1 VLHEGRTIG
10 IIEDDPIMGESITER
25 LALEGYETKWWKN
38 GTEACSSINKSC
50 PDLVVCDLRLPDLNG
65 DDIFRKMQ
73 AECAAPPFLFI
84 TAFGDI
90 DQAVELMRAGAGDY
104 VTKPFRFPDFLDRID
119 ALLSQRAI
127 LNSGNQ
133 TLGTSPAMRKVENLL
148 RRVANIDSSILLTG
162 ETGVGKEVA
171 ASFVHQVSDRADKP
185 FMAVNCA
192 AIPAELIESELFGHV
207 KGAFT
212 SAHDNHVGYAER
224 AKDGILF
231 LDEIGDLPLPV
242 QTRLLRLLQERKFT
256 RVGGEKELEFN
267 ARVICATNADLELLI
282 AEKAFRN
289 DLYYRIN
296 VLPVHIAPLRER
308 DADIL
313 PLVHH
318 YLDFFSQSMNREITG
333 LSTLAEEAAL
343 AYEWPGNVR
352 ELRNR
357 VERAIALADDGR
369 LSPSDL
375 FPELGENPGTD
386 QEETIATLADVRD
399 AAEKRQIIRALE
411 KTSNQTGKAAALLGV
426 SRTTLWEKM
435 RRHNMGDSIEQ

>member
-1 VLHEGRTIG
+1 MRRDIWTIG
-10 IIEDDPIMGESITER
+10 VIEDDPIMGESLTQR
-25 LALEGYETKWWKN
+25 LMLEGYETEWWRT
-38 GTEACSSINKSC
+38 GLEACTGMDKNC

-73 AECAAPPFLFI
+73 AECGAPPFLFI

-90 DQAVELMRAGAGDY
+90 DQAVDLMRAGAGDY
-104 VTKPFRFPDFLDRID
+104 VTKPFEFPEFLDRID
-119 ALLSQRAI
+119 ALLSQRAMV
-127 LNSGNQ
+127 NSQ
-133 TLGTSPAMRKVENLL
+133 DRTLGTSPAMREVENLL
-148 RRVANIDSSILLTG
+148 QRVANIDSSILLTG

-171 ASFVHQVSDRADKP
+171 ASFVHQISVRSEKP

-192 AIPAELIESELFGHV
+192 AIPADLIESELFGHV

-212 SAHDNHVGYAER
+212 GAHDHHAGYAER
-224 AKDGILF
+224 AGDGILF
-231 LDEIGDLPLPV
+231 LDEIGDLPLAI
-242 QTRLLRLLQERKFT
+242 QTRLLRLLQERTFT
-256 RVGGEKELEFN
+256 RVGGEKELKFN

-296 VLPVHIAPLRER
+296 VLPVHIAPLRQRE
-308 DADIL
+308 ADIL

-318 YLDFFSQSMNREITG
+318 YLDLFSKSMSRDIAG
-333 LSTLAEEAAL
+333 LSSLAEDAVL
-343 AYEWPGNVR
+343 TYEWPGNVR

-357 VERAIALADDGR
+357 VERAVALSAERR
-369 LSPSDL
+369 LAPFDL
-375 FPELGENPGTD
+375 FPELGKDAGED
-386 QEETIATLADVRD
+386 QSETIATLSDVRD

-411 KTSNQTGKAAALLGV
+411 KTSGQTGKAAALLGV